1 MESLKETR
9 GQTNEALLLRA
20 RDGDKDA
27 EELLISENLPL
38 VRSIAFRFRGRGCE
52 DEDLLQIGTMGLLRA
67 ARSFDISRGVV
78 FSTYAVPLIIGEIK
92 RFLRDDGMIKVGR
105 TRKQLGIRLFKER
118 EEYIHI
124 NGREPRLSEL
134 AEAVGVDME
143 EAAAALEASSP
154 IKSLSDPVSQGNE
167 GELTVGDTVSAGTEE
182 LDRITE
188 HIALSEALRHLSP
201 LKRSIISL
209 RYFSDL
215 TQKETAD
222 ALGLTQVKVSREEK
236 KILSE
241 LKGIL
246 GDVH

>member
-1 MESLKETR
+1 MEGLKESR
-9 GQTNEALLLRA
+9 GQTNEALLIRA
-20 RDGDKDA
+20 RGGDREA
-27 EELLISENLPL
+27 EELIISENLGL

-52 DEDLLQIGTMGLLRA
+52 DEDLMQIGTMGLLRA
-67 ARSFDISRGVV
+67 ARSFDVSRGVV

-105 TRKQLGIRLFKER
+105 ARKQLGARLYRER
-118 EEYIHI
+118 EEYIRIH
-124 NGREPRLSEL
+124 GQEPRLSEL
-134 AEAVGVDME
+134 AEAAGVEIE

-154 IKSLSDPVSQGNE
+154 IRSLSDPVSSDGP
-167 GELTVGDTVSAGTEE
+167 GELTVGDTVSSGTEE

-188 HIALSEALRHLSP
+188 HIALSEALRNLSP
-201 LKRSIISL
+201 IKRSIISL

-241 LKGIL
+241 LKRVL
-246 GDVH
+246 GDVQ